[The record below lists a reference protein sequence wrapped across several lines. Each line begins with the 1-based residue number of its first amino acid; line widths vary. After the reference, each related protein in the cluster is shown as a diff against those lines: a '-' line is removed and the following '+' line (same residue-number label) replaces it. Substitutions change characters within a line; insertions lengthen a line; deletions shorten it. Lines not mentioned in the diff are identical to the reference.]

1 MRSKPTPPEPGFEPG
16 SYLESGVVDGGEKR
30 YIFPEV
36 HVIDVVSKLF
46 SYIIYHI
53 ACLNTEN
60 IVVHDTWFNN
70 R

>member
-1 MRSKPTPPEPGFEPG
+1 MMRNNPTSPEPGFEPG

-46 SYIIYHI
+46 SYII
-53 ACLNTEN
+53 
-60 IVVHDTWFNN
+60 
-70 R
+70 